1 MIDSYGN
8 KYLAVDSLIEINNII
23 TGLNNITLR
32 KVNVNPNGFYKMHM
46 DKDLTEDKLCQ
57 VIDQFNERKVTPVKF
72 YSILLNETHLKA
84 NTSFTM

>member
-1 MIDSYGN
+1 
-8 KYLAVDSLIEINNII
+8 
-23 TGLNNITLR
+23 
-32 KVNVNPNGFYKMHM
+32 M

>member
-1 MIDSYGN
+1 M
-8 KYLAVDSLIEINNII
+8 AVDSLIEINNII

-32 KVNVNPNGFYKMHM
+32 KVNVNPNGFYKMYM